1 MRQRKSSL
9 ISYIEKRFYQ
19 YEKIKKAVWEARNDS
34 GINKTGGNSSGHAFV
49 SDPTANVA
57 IKTATPLKSIVI
69 ETGKY
74 TTEVIKN
81 PEKWI
86 AIIEATYDH
95 YSGGIVIDLLKYRY
109 SNEPY
114 QQTCIKLH
122 ISSST
127 YYQMI
132 TEAQQYAIAC
142 ACQAGLVK
150 VF

>member
-34 GINKTGGNSSGHAFV
+34 GVGRTGGNSTGHAFV

-57 IKTATPLKSIVI
+57 IKEVMPIKTVTIKIGKYDTETIKQPEKWLQVI
-69 ETGKY
+69 ETTYKHYAGK
-74 TTEVIKN
+74 TI
-81 PEKWI
+81 EKLLQQRYKG
-86 AIIEATYDH
+86 ETYQH
-95 YSGGIVIDLLKYRY
+95 TCIDLG
-109 SNEPY
+109 
-114 QQTCIKLH
+114 
-122 ISSST
+122 ISPNI
-127 YYQMI
+127 YYCMI
-132 TEAQQYAIAC
+132 REANQFSLAC